1 MWPEGIRSAVA
12 LTVDLDGETPWTVKD
27 PNIATQ
33 PSALSM
39 AQYGPRVGVPLI
51 LSLFGEMAVESTFFI
66 PGRSAED
73 YPETVE
79 SIAAAGHEIAVHGY
93 THTPPFTLTRHE
105 EEAELVR
112 ALDVLGRFSESVS
125 GYRAPVYGV
134 SVHTLELLAKHGV
147 AYSSNFMD
155 DIKPY
160 RHAGSGVVEL
170 PVQWI
175 MDDWTQ
181 FVHGSDDWLAQN
193 ATSAHVMELW
203 MEEFRAIH
211 QLGGLFVLTLHP
223 QVIGRPSRVRM
234 LAELISEMRALEGV
248 WIAQCGTIAQHVS
261 SELA

>member
-27 PNIATQ
+27 PDIAAQ

-51 LSLFGEMAVESTFFI
+51 LSLFDEMSVESTFFI
-66 PGRSAED
+66 PGKSAED

-93 THTPPFTLTRHE
+93 THTPPFSLTRGE

-112 ALDVLGRFSESVS
+112 ALEVLGGFSDSVS

-147 AYSSNFMD
+147 VYSSNFMD

-193 ATSAHVMELW
+193 ATSAHVKELW

-211 QLGGLFVLTLHP
+211 ELGGLFVLTLHP
-223 QVIGRPSRVRM
+223 QVIGRPSRVQM

-248 WIAQCGTIAQHVS
+248 WIAQCSAIANHVAQ
-261 SELA
+261 EDA

>member
-1 MWPEGIRSAVA
+1 
-12 LTVDLDGETPWTVKD
+12 
-27 PNIATQ
+27 
-33 PSALSM
+33 
-39 AQYGPRVGVPLI
+39 
-51 LSLFGEMAVESTFFI
+51 
-66 PGRSAED
+66 
-73 YPETVE
+73 
-79 SIAAAGHEIAVHGY
+79 
-93 THTPPFTLTRHE
+93 
-105 EEAELVR
+105 
-112 ALDVLGRFSESVS
+112 
-125 GYRAPVYGV
+125 
-134 SVHTLELLAKHGV
+134 
-147 AYSSNFMD
+147 
-155 DIKPY
+155 
-160 RHAGSGVVEL
+160 
-170 PVQWI
+170 